1 MSERFLV
8 FDQILFSVT
17 YSRSCGLARVIQ
29 LETEQEYL
37 LLMQNLSRV
46 LLAGFYAVQLSRIK
60 YTDDIYGWSK
70 DKMGR

>member
-1 MSERFLV
+1 
-8 FDQILFSVT
+8 
-17 YSRSCGLARVIQ
+17 LARVIQ

-60 YTDDIYGWSK
+60 DTDDIYGWSK